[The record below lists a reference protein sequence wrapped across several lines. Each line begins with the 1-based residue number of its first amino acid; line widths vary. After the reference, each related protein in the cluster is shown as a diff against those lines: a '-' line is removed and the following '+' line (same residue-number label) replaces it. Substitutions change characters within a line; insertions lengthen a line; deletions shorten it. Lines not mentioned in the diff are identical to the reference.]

1 MSNYSSFL
9 FIPANKSRYFY
20 NEDINE
26 ADALIVDFEDSLNC
40 KITEKNFDLLN
51 TTLQDINEKN
61 IYIRINSSY
70 FRDIMLNMNLELIK
84 GIMLPKFTLSEA
96 NIRILKEINNIGKE
110 ILILIESPRGI
121 LDLRD
126 TLDKFKVDGIFFG
139 SEDYI
144 TNINAIRNCT
154 NLFYPRA
161 NIINISKAYN
171 ISCYDTIFPN
181 L

>member
-110 ILILIESPRGI
+110 ILILK
-121 LDLRD
+121 L
-126 TLDKFKVDGIFFG
+126 
-139 SEDYI
+139 
-144 TNINAIRNCT
+144 N
-154 NLFYPRA
+154 
-161 NIINISKAYN
+161 
-171 ISCYDTIFPN
+171 
-181 L
+181 